1 MSGPFALPL
10 AFALTVLLGAGCTST
25 KQPTEPVPTPD
36 PTAGWPLDSGWRS
49 ANFPVTEKDRYILT
63 TAATSRAF
71 FVLVNQSLTDGGYTQ
86 ELWRSVDGVAWTPVT
101 KPVSSYLVDMIS
113 IRDTIYFGTR
123 DSGLSVLDAA
133 GSFVRNVRI
142 PASIQTNGF
151 FAESHTFPVTGT
163 SRGILAS
170 IQQRRGSRD
179 SVILALLSDTGLVPQ
194 NTRFPN
200 TLRPPSDIFETSSGE
215 LLISSDSLYHGDLH
229 EQVALPPISRRE
241 WCGMSC
247 PAENGTG
254 ITEYDGKLWMLYG
267 TTPLFRRDPTTLAF
281 HDSVT
286 NFQHSDTFDLE
297 KAYQKT
303 GLVYR
308 AEFVG
313 LRKHD
318 SLLFV
323 CGTNSVLGDY
333 LGVWVWS
340 RKRERFH
347 HVPLQ
352 RRGIRYA
359 DENYRP
365 TSSVQVWRDTLYAAT
380 SKGIYKRALTDIQ
393 HDLDLDT
400 LPWRP

>member
-1 MSGPFALPL
+1 MMPRSFIC
-10 AFALTVLLGAGCTST
+10 LTMLGGLLLGAGCTST

-49 ANFPVTEKDRYILT
+49 ANFPVTEKDRYILFVES
-63 TAATSRAF
+63 TSSAL
-71 FVLVNQSLTDGGYTQ
+71 FVLVNNFLGNGEYLQ
-86 ELWRSVDGVAWTPVT
+86 ELWMSENGQNWTRVEIPFRSHITNMEVIKDQ
-101 KPVSSYLVDMIS
+101 L
-113 IRDTIYFGTR
+113 YFGSR
-123 DSGLSVLDAA
+123 DSGIAILDRDGTLLRKAE
-133 GSFVRNVRI
+133 V
-142 PASIQTNGF
+142 PPSIQAGGY
-151 FAESHTFPVTGT
+151 FAKSSTTTVVPTKY
-163 SRGILAS
+163 GILVT
-170 IQQRRGSRD
+170 ILHRGSRD
-179 SVILALLSDTGLVPQ
+179 SAILALLSDTGLVPQ
-194 NTRFPN
+194 NTRFPK

-215 LLISSDSLYHGDLH
+215 LLVSSDNLYHGDLN
-229 EQVALPPISRRE
+229 EQVPLPPIARRE
-241 WCGMSC
+241 WCGMDC

-254 ITEYDGKLWMLYG
+254 ITEYDGKLWMQYG

-313 LRKHD
+313 LHKHD

-323 CGTNSVLGDY
+323 CGTNSVLYDY

-340 RKRERFH
+340 RKRQRFH

-359 DENYRP
+359 TQNYNP

-380 SKGIYKRALTDIQ
+380 SKGLYKRALTDIR

-400 LPWRP
+400 LPWSP

>member
-1 MSGPFALPL
+1 MMPRSFVC
-10 AFALTVLLGAGCTST
+10 LTMLGGLLLGAGCTST

-49 ANFPVTEKDRYILT
+49 ANFPVTEKDRYILFVES
-63 TAATSRAF
+63 TSSAL
-71 FVLVNQSLTDGGYTQ
+71 FVLVNNFLGNGEYLQ
-86 ELWRSVDGVAWTPVT
+86 ELWKSEDGQNWARIGTPFQSHITNV
-101 KPVSSYLVDMIS
+101 KVIKDHL
-113 IRDTIYFGTR
+113 YFGSR
-123 DSGLSVLDAA
+123 DSGIAILDRDGTLLRKA
-133 GSFVRNVRI
+133 GI
-142 PASIQTNGF
+142 PTSIQVNGYF
-151 FAESHTFPVTGT
+151 KESFTTYMASTKFGLLTA
-163 SRGILAS
+163 ILH
-170 IQQRRGSRD
+170 RGSRD

-194 NTRFPN
+194 NTRFPK

-215 LLISSDSLYHGDLH
+215 LLVSSDHLYHGDLN
-229 EQVALPPISRRE
+229 EQVPLPPIARRE
-241 WCGMSC
+241 WCGMDC

-254 ITEYDGKLWMLYG
+254 ITEYDGKLWMQYG

-313 LRKHD
+313 LHKHD

-323 CGTNSVLGDY
+323 CGTNSVLYDY

-340 RKRERFH
+340 RKRQRFH

-359 DENYRP
+359 TQNYNP

-380 SKGIYKRALTDIQ
+380 SKGLYKRALSDIR

-400 LPWRP
+400 LPWSP

>member
-1 MSGPFALPL
+1 MMPRSFV
-10 AFALTVLLGAGCTST
+10 FLTLLGGLLLGASCTST

-36 PTAGWPLDSGWRS
+36 PTAGWPLDSGWKS
-49 ANFPVTEKDRYILT
+49 ANFPVTEKDRYILNMAT
-63 TAATSRAF
+63 TSDAF
-71 FVLVNQSLTDGGYTQ
+71 FVLVNNYRPDSEYIQ
-86 ELWRSVDGVAWTPVT
+86 ELWKSSDGNHWLRIEIPI
-101 KPVSSYLVDMIS
+101 KKYI
-113 IRDTIYFGTR
+113 IRIRTFQNRIYFGSR
-123 DSGLSVLDAA
+123 DSGIAIMSSDATLLQK
-133 GSFVRNVRI
+133 FTV
-142 PASIQTNGF
+142 PKSIQAGGF
-151 FAESHTFPVTGT
+151 FSESFSSPMALTKSGVLVNISH
-163 SRGILAS
+163 
-170 IQQRRGSRD
+170 RGSRD
-179 SVILALLSDTGLVPQ
+179 SVILALISDTGFVPQ
-194 NTRFPN
+194 KTRFPN

-215 LLISSDSLYHGDLH
+215 LLVSSDNLYHGDLN

-281 HDSVT
+281 HDSIT

-380 SKGIYKRALTDIQ
+380 SKGLYKRALTDIQ